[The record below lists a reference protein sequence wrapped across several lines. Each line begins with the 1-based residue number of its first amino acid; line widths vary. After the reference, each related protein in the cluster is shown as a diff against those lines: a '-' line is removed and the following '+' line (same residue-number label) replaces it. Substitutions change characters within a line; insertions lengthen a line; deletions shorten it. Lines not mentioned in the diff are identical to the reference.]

1 MLIGLIS
8 AAKCC
13 LGDGEQAASHASNIA
28 TSIGTNSGKQTL
40 TSLLGKVG
48 LLDHALGAVNIGQI
62 HNGAGVTAI
71 EDASQAHTS
80 LEGLHDSIVNLI
92 VDDVTGGLEVDGVDD
107 LIKAV
112 FLIAIGIFSLPTV
125 AC

>member
-1 MLIGLIS
+1 M
-8 AAKCC
+8 
-13 LGDGEQAASHASNIA
+13 
-28 TSIGTNSGKQTL
+28 
-40 TSLLGKVG
+40 
-48 LLDHALGAVNIGQI
+48 
-62 HNGAGVTAI
+62 TAI